1 MSVYIVNQLHPI
13 NLSFQHVHICIE
25 NAIFLN
31 CLIEIIN
38 WIKEQKD
45 DVHYHCM
52 IYRSAYSFQYTI
64 Y

>member
-52 IYRSAYSFQYTI
+52 IYRSA
-64 Y
+64 